1 MHLFVFEQNCK
12 KKKMEMEIFAFYI
25 LTFEPI
31 ISKTCSAP
39 QNDCHNLSF
48 VKDEHTYG
56 KKIVRKGSTKVIY
69 KGTFISKQS
78 LFWPWNEFNEKA
90 QCGTYIAEYFN

>member
-78 LFWPWNEFNEKA
+78 LF
-90 QCGTYIAEYFN
+90 